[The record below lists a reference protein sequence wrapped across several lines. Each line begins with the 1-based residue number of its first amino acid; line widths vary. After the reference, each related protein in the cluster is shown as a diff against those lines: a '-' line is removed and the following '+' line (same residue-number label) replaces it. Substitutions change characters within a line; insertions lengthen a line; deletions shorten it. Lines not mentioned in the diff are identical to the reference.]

1 MTDVLVITGATG
13 FLGNHVLKM
22 SQEQIGKKFET
33 VVSVDRFE
41 KCNLYSKSSCKTL
54 PLSQLKEI
62 TRGRNN
68 CLIHLA
74 TAYIP
79 APETPE
85 TLQTLTK
92 ANVIFGSRV
101 LDAIDS
107 VSKMINTKSYLELLP
122 ICLQNEYSLSKL
134 MFSKYCKTQ
143 NIPLTEVIIFD
154 TFGITDTRGKVVS
167 TFIDKINDSK
177 QLTIPK
183 NDIHINLTEGKV
195 VASAILK
202 ALNYSLGTYTVR
214 NKNDITLVRLIEVLE
229 KQLGRKA
236 EITRLSNKIDLV
248 RCVDSMPENIIDYDE
263 QNLFDDLKLQT
274 PCK

>member
-41 KCNLYSKSSCKTL
+41 KCKLYSKSSCKTL

-62 TRGRNN
+62 TRGREN

-122 ICLQNEYSLSKL
+122 VCLQNEYSLSKL
-134 MFSKYCKTQ
+134 MFSKYCNTQ

-195 VASAILK
+195 VASAILN
-202 ALNYSLGTYTVR
+202 ALNHSLGTYTVR

-274 PCK
+274 LCK